1 MSGADI
7 LLLAFGWVLVIE
19 GLTPVIMP
27 QAWQRAVKSLS
38 EAEPRALRAAAS
50 VIVAVGLVIIWA
62 YLGDLSVGTP

>member
-19 GLTPVIMP
+19 GLTPLIMP
-27 QAWQRAVKSLS
+27 QAWQRAVKGLS

-62 YLGDLSVGTP
+62 YLGDLSVGAP